1 MCMCVCAYVIHTLLS
16 WAWYKYNHTA
26 MVPWEFSEQQ
36 HLWGMFSYSFIWC
49 SAPYKDLVNICE
61 LSNIFDIMCVFS
73 FLVGHRRSAML
84 SSHKSPNM
92 SLVVAIYYKVKI
104 LTESLF
110 WFSYGPGDVG
120 HELTSKSIREDREL
134 GWKVFFLILKLCT
147 YICIWTHTPWQ
158 ASGGQWTVC
167 RSRFSPSTTWILRLK
182 LGPSSLETEAC
193 FHWVISPA
201 LSAYFNSNSCKH
213 DRVSWY
219 CAGMFSLISLE
230 HLIGL
235 MVFVNV
241 HSWTGHSCRD
251 SFCVW
256 T

>member
-134 GWKVFFLILKLCT
+134 GWKVFFFNFKVVYVYMHMDT
-147 YICIWTHTPWQ
+147 YTMAGKWR
-158 ASGGQWTVC
+158 TVD
-167 RSRFSPSTTWILRLK
+167 
-182 LGPSSLETEAC
+182 SL
-193 FHWVISPA
+193 
-201 LSAYFNSNSCKH
+201 
-213 DRVSWY
+213 
-219 CAGMFSLISLE
+219 
-230 HLIGL
+230 
-235 MVFVNV
+235 
-241 HSWTGHSCRD
+241 
-251 SFCVW
+251 
-256 T
+256 